1 MASARAENEFKLLKV
16 ASTMKNITS
25 VTPKA
30 HDNGVALNFTARL
43 PQPSTNFKVCILNRH
58 SILNTHLLLL

>member
-16 ASTMKNITS
+16 ASTMKNMTS

-30 HDNGVALNFTARL
+30 HDNGDAVNFTARL
-43 PQPSTNFKVCILNRH
+43 PQPDFH
-58 SILNTHLLLL
+58 SPPLISRYAY